1 MMEQEHRKSIPRD
14 IRPGR
19 EWHYHSSTQSWR
31 RTISLQ
37 PPRNLYS
44 RICISNKSYI
54 LNTRLM
60 PHYSLHL
67 WIHVKSY
74 YYPNLSLSFKTS
86 TSSCVIPLFGSKYF
100 ISKFIPITI
109 EMPCK
114 HIKIQSFQVNDK
126 QSILQP
132 KYIDVTMFETCDS
145 AGDENE
151 RREGVER
158 GPSLALIHN
167 WLLLFMVI
175 SMLRRRGKRR
185 CTSLL
190 WVDVRTEPHLA
201 VGAKLYRCRANCHR
215 VRQHLLR
222 LSR

>member
-1 MMEQEHRKSIPRD
+1 MALSFFDAKLAPNNKSAATP
-14 IRPGR
+14 
-19 EWHYHSSTQSWR
+19 Q
-31 RTISLQ
+31 SLQ
-37 PPRNLYS
+37 PHLHKQQIIYLKHEANASLLFAP
-44 RICISNKSYI
+44 
-54 LNTRLM
+54 LNPCKKLLL
-60 PHYSLHL
+60 PQS
-67 WIHVKSY
+67 
-74 YYPNLSLSFKTS
+74 LSLSFKTS

-114 HIKIQSFQVNDK
+114 HIKIQSYQVNDK

-158 GPSLALIHN
+158 GPSLALIHI

-201 VGAKLYRCRANCHR
+201 VGAKRYRCRANCHR